1 MVSAIIELR
10 ETGQYMLKELLEAAG
25 IAKSVFKYW
34 NDRLSKAQGKDTEIV
49 QQIREI
55 VSQSRGRYGYRRV
68 CLALKQ
74 RGWVVNH
81 KKVLRLM
88 RQYQLLCVKFKHRN
102 RQYQSYKGKVGKI
115 AGNKL
120 TRRFNTDRPYQKVL
134 TDVTQFNISA
144 TGEKLYLSPFMD
156 VYSGEILSYTIDRS
170 PTLDIALAPL
180 EALVQRRPVLDYRM
194 TVHSDQGWHYQHK
207 RWVTYLEKHKIF
219 QSMSRKGNCLD
230 NAPMENF
237 FGLLKQEMFYG
248 QAFATYTELEAAI
261 HQYIDFYNNDR
272 IKTKLK
278 GMSPVNY
285 RRHTFEDI
293 A

>member
-1 MVSAIIELR
+1 
-10 ETGQYMLKELLEAAG
+10 MLKELLEAAG

-34 NDRLSKAQGKDTEIV
+34 NDRLSDYHNKDAEIV

-55 VSQSRGRYGYRRV
+55 VGQSKGRYGYRRV

-88 RQYQLLCVKFKHRN
+88 RQYQLLCMKFKHRN
-102 RQYQSYKGKVGKI
+102 RQYKSYKGKVGRI
-115 AGNKL
+115 ARNKL
-120 TRRFNTDRPYQKVL
+120 TRRFKTDRPYQKVL

-144 TGEKLYLSPFMD
+144 TGEKLYLSPFLD
-156 VYSGEILSYTIDRS
+156 VYSGEILSYKIGHS
-170 PTLDIALAPL
+170 PTLDIALIPL
-180 EALVQRRPVLDYRM
+180 EDLVKRRPDLDYRM

-207 RWVTYLEKHKIF
+207 KWVGYLKKSKTF

-248 QAFATYTELEAAI
+248 RAFTTYTELETAI
-261 HQYIDFYNNDR
+261 HEYIDFYNNDR
-272 IKTKLK
+272 IKI
-278 GMSPVNY
+278 GRAHV
-285 RRHTFEDI
+285 
-293 A
+293 